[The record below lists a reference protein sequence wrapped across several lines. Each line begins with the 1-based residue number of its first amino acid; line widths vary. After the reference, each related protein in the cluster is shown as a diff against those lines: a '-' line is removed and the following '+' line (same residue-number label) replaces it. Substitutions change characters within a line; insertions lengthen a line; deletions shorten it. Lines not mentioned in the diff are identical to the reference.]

1 MGGELAG
8 RVAIVTGAASGIGR
22 ATALALARAGAAVGA
37 VDISEAGL
45 DSLGAELR
53 ALGAA
58 HVTVVEDVGRPGAP
72 EAIVEKTAGILGLV
86 DTVAN
91 VAGVCP
97 PPGDPLRPDFRLWEQ
112 VYAVNVLGPYGL
124 CVAVARDLVAAG
136 RPGALVNVSSGAAK
150 SGGDFVD
157 PAYSASKA
165 AVIAVSIRLA
175 RALARYRI
183 RVNVVAPGFID
194 TPMLPSS
201 TGRSRDEIIRGI
213 PLGRVG
219 RPEDVAEAILFLCSD
234 RASFITGEVMDVN
247 GGDIMD

>member
-1 MGGELAG
+1 MRGELAG

-22 ATALALARAGAAVGA
+22 ATALAFARAGAAVGA

-45 DSLGAELR
+45 EALAAELR
-53 ALGAA
+53 A
-58 HVTVVEDVGRPGAP
+58 TGAP
-72 EAIVEKTAGILGLV
+72 HLTVAEDMGRDGAPQAIADRMARTLGRV

-91 VAGVCP
+91 VAGLCP
-97 PPGDPLRPDFRLWEQ
+97 AGDDPLRPDFRLWER
-112 VYAVNVLGPYGL
+112 VMAVNVFGPYGL
-124 CVAVARDLVAAG
+124 CAAVARDLVAAG
-136 RPGALVNVSSGAAK
+136 KPGAFVNVSSGAAK
-150 SGGDFVD
+150 SGGDFVGA
-157 PAYSASKA
+157 AYSASKA
-165 AVIAVSIRLA
+165 AVIAFSIKLA
-175 RALARYRI
+175 RTLAKNNI

-194 TPMLPSS
+194 TAMLSTS
-201 TGRSRDEIIRGI
+201 TGRTREEILPGI